1 MNFAAPY
8 FLYALA
14 AVAIPVIV
22 HLFDLQRPKKVFF
35 TNVKLLKN
43 INEQTSST
51 RKLKSFWVM
60 VCRILVII
68 FLVLAFAQ
76 PFLKGD
82 NAESAIGNQS
92 VAVYIDN
99 SLSMQNS
106 DGQKPLLELARKTA
120 EQLTEVFS
128 PATQYFYIDNGF
140 LPKDRKT
147 LTSETFKDRLTE
159 TGYTSVTRNFEN
171 IYRKQK
177 SVISGISSK
186 KVKLFWLSDFQKST
200 AGNLPIDIDS
210 SISLYL
216 VPFQSN
222 SFSNVYVDSVWL
234 DNVFVKENEN
244 NILKVRLKNS
254 GNKSIDNL
262 HLKFSIDGVQ
272 TGLSSV
278 EIQASGSITTSFNFS
293 IKNNNLKKCAI
304 TIDDSPIVFD
314 NTYFF
319 TINVAPTLPVLLLS
333 DNKNSFISKVYGTEE
348 IFKVS
353 QINFQSFPQQSL
365 AGFQLVV
372 VEGFDKLSS
381 QALENLKNAKKQGIS
396 LLLIPSAQVSLENAQ
411 SVFNALNLPSV
422 NKLELYY
429 NDKSLDLLASPDF
442 KNPFFANIFDVF
454 DKNIDMPYGKPSL
467 KPIKSGISILKNK
480 SENDFLSLYNTRDN
494 KVFLLT
500 TPLEDNKTN
509 FHKHSI
515 FVPIMYKIATTGANV
530 NKELAYNFDYRK
542 LQVLVQ
548 SSGTKQR
555 FSLKNR
561 DFVYMP
567 EQSIQGNILIMDI
580 PSEGGEAGFYDVM
593 LKDSVITTLAIN
605 VPKSE
610 SDLKYYQAK
619 ELEKLFESYKNVQ
632 LYSNTNND
640 SFVSDFKAAHVGISL
655 WKYCVLLSLLFLL
668 IEILLIRILK

>member
-22 HLFDLQRPKKVFF
+22 HLFDLQRPKRVFF

-60 VCRILVII
+60 VCRILAII

-319 TINVAPTLPVLLLS
+319 TINIAPTLPVLLVS
-333 DNKNSFISKVYGTEE
+333 DNKNSFISKVYSTEE

-381 QALENLKNAKKQGIS
+381 QALENLRNAKKQGIS

-422 NKLELYY
+422 NKLELYD